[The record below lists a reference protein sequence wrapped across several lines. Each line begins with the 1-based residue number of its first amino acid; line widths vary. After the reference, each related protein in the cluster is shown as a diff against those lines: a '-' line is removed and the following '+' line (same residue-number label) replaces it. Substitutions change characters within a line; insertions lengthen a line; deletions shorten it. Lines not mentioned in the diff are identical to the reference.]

1 MDQNN
6 GNGYNQGQY
15 GMGQYDM
22 EQPGMGQYD
31 MGQPGMGQ
39 PGMGQ
44 PGMNL
49 PYNGNPGTFN
59 PQIDYAQQNAGMQ
72 NTDYAGQ
79 NAGKQKKQKR
89 QNSKSMKLADQ
100 SKKRGKGGIIA
111 AIAAVVLIAAG
122 VGTYFLFFTPE
133 KRLERQLAAGQEA
146 LDGQE
151 YDAAIEAYDKAL
163 EIDGE
168 NLTAIKGILNAYKGN
183 DDTAGLQSA
192 FEEYRQV
199 IMSMEQEAWE
209 QNVNV
214 LVDIYM
220 MSELAYPEDTESR
233 IASLKEGMM
242 VTSDNERIRN
252 KLVDAYLGCA
262 ASEEE
267 EEDYE
272 SALDFYA
279 EVLALEASNETAVA
293 ERKTCIEKI
302 LNGMIV
308 AEDFDA
314 ALDFI
319 DEYKDEV
326 DNVNFTEY
334 EQTIDNKKQLA
345 AAGHELMENVIACM
359 SEGRYDDMQAL
370 DGSQNASTVYSLM
383 SGNSYIYAQD
393 GYSEDYTGTAAGLYA
408 TEYGYYFYYGEYV
421 DGERSGHGV
430 YYVLM
435 DEDNNSYELY
445 DGAWANDKP
454 NGHGTFSKCNY
465 VSDGEIITTAAEGD
479 FTDGYEDGT
488 FSATLTSSEGYT
500 VTGGWTASMGTVT
513 DVREQYPDLDF
524 GDISEDRIVYVVMRD
539 ENDTA
544 VWFLSIKEGGYLK
557 LMAF

>member
-15 GMGQYDM
+15 GMGQ
-22 EQPGMGQYD
+22 
-31 MGQPGMGQ
+31 
-39 PGMGQ
+39 

-49 PYNGNPGTFN
+49 PYNGNPGSFN
-59 PQIDYAQQNAGMQ
+59 PQIDYAQQNGGMQ
-72 NTDYAGQ
+72 NMDYAGA
-79 NAGKQKKQKR
+79 NTGKQKKQKK
-89 QNSKSMKLADQ
+89 QNNKSMKLADQ

-111 AIAAVVLIAAG
+111 AIVAVVLIAAG

-151 YDAAIEAYDKAL
+151 YDVAIEAYDKAL
-163 EIDGE
+163 KIDGE
-168 NLTAIKGILNAYKGN
+168 NLTAMKGSLSAYKGN
-183 DDTAGLQSA
+183 ADTEELRSA

-199 IMSMEQEAWE
+199 ITSLEQETWE
-209 QNVNV
+209 QNINL

-220 MSELAYPEDTESR
+220 MSELAYPEDMESR
-233 IASLKEGMM
+233 IASLKEGME
-242 VTSDNERIRN
+242 VTSGNGRIQN
-252 KLVDAYLGCA
+252 KLIDVYISCA
-262 ASEEE
+262 SSEKE

-272 SALDFYA
+272 TALDFYA
-279 EVLALEASNETAVA
+279 EVLALDASNETAVA

-334 EQTIDNKKQLA
+334 EQTIENKKQLA
-345 AAGHELMENVIACM
+345 AAGHELMESVIACM
-359 SEGRYDDMQAL
+359 SAGSYDDMQAL

-383 SGNSYIYAQD
+383 SGGSYIYAQD
-393 GYSEDYTGTAAGLYA
+393 GYTEDYTGTAAGLYA

-430 YYVLM
+430 YYLLM
-435 DEDNNSYELY
+435 DVDNNSYELY
-445 DGAWANDKP
+445 DGTWANNKP

-465 VSDGEIITTAAEGD
+465 VSDGEIITTVAEGD
-479 FTDGYEDGT
+479 FTNGYEDGT

-500 VTGGWTASMGTVT
+500 VTGGWTASMGTVA

-524 GDISEDRIVYVVMRD
+524 GDIPEGRIVYVVMKD
-539 ENDTA
+539 EGDSA
-544 VWFLSIKEGGYLK
+544 VWFLSIREGGYLK
-557 LMAF
+557 ITAF

>member
-6 GNGYNQGQY
+6 GNGYNQGQNGMGQY
-15 GMGQYDM
+15 GMGQN
-22 EQPGMGQYD
+22 
-31 MGQPGMGQ
+31 
-39 PGMGQ
+39 GMGQ

-49 PYNGNPGTFN
+49 PYNGNPGSFN
-59 PQIDYAQQNAGMQ
+59 PQISFDQQNGNMQ
-72 NTDYAGQ
+72 NMGYAGAD
-79 NAGKQKKQKR
+79 AGKQKKQKK
-89 QNSKSMKLADQ
+89 QKNTSMKLTDQ

-111 AIAAVVLIAAG
+111 AIIAVVLIAAG

-146 LDGQE
+146 LDGQK

-163 EIDGE
+163 KIDGE
-168 NLTAIKGILNAYKGN
+168 NLTAMKGSMSAYKGN
-183 DDTAGLQSA
+183 ADTGGLRLT

-199 IMSMEQEAWE
+199 ITSMEQEQKE
-209 QNVNV
+209 QNINL

-220 MSELAYPEDTESR
+220 MSELAYPEDMESR
-233 IASLKEGMM
+233 IGALKEGME
-242 VTSDNERIRN
+242 VTADNERIRN
-252 KLVDAYLGCA
+252 KLVDAYLSCA
-262 ASEEE
+262 SSKTEEK
-267 EEDYE
+267 DYE

-279 EVLALEASNETAVA
+279 EVLSLDASNDTAIS

-319 DEYKDEV
+319 DEYKDEA

-334 EQTIDNKKQLA
+334 EQTIENKKQLA
-345 AAGHELMENVIACM
+345 AAGHELMESVIACM
-359 SEGRYDDMQAL
+359 SAGSYDDMQAL

-383 SGNSYIYAQD
+383 SGNSYIYASD
-393 GYSEDYTGTAAGLYA
+393 GYTEDYTGTAAGLYG

-430 YYVLM
+430 YYMLTDV
-435 DEDNNSYELY
+435 DNNSYEIY
-445 DGAWANDKP
+445 DGEWADDKP
-454 NGHGTFSKCNY
+454 NGHGTFSRCNY
-465 VSDGEIITTAAEGD
+465 VSEGEIITTTAEGD
-479 FTDGYEDGT
+479 FTDGYEDGA
-488 FSATLTSSEGYT
+488 FSAVLTSSEGYT

-524 GDISEDRIVYVVMRD
+524 GDIPEGRIVYVVMKD
-539 ENDTA
+539 ESDNA
-544 VWFLSIKEGGYLK
+544 VWFLSVREGGYLK
-557 LMAF
+557 ITAF